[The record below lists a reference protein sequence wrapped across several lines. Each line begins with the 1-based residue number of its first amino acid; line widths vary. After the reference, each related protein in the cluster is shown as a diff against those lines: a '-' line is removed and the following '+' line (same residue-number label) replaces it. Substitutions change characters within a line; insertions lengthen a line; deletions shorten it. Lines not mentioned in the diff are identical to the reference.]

1 MIEFTFNL
9 FKDLFLAE
17 NIEIVSIKK
26 TFLKKYLLIRIEFNY
41 PNTDVMYVQK
51 TSEQLKKVYASV
63 KRIFPN
69 F

>member
-1 MIEFTFNL
+1 MKEFTFDI

-41 PNTDVMYVQK
+41 TNTDVILV
-51 TSEQLKKVYASV
+51 
-63 KRIFPN
+63 
-69 F
+69 